1 MPVKGFKVLC
11 AVFILNVTL
20 KEKLASLRSDVVG
33 RSDTMERKVALK
45 HTRPH
50 TRNKSYF
57 DKFQSIGLIDAAVT
71 FKQKVTISNH
81 CVDIFDIL

>member
-1 MPVKGFKVLC
+1 MLC

-45 HTRPH
+45 HTRPP
-50 TRNKSYF
+50 TQNKTYL
-57 DKFQSIGLIDAAVT
+57 DKFQSNRLIDAVVT
-71 FKQKVTISNH
+71 FKQ
-81 CVDIFDIL
+81 